1 MARQS
6 EKLAMSSA
14 SRRGVLSGAATLAFS
29 LAAPCVIGQA
39 RPQAVI
45 IGGGFGG
52 ATCARYLNRLGVAVT
67 LLEPNATYVACPFSN
82 LVIHGSRDLAS
93 QQFGYEALKREGI
106 VIVPEMAAGV
116 DADARLVRLASG
128 MGAWSSCPFPPIPIA
143 ARPAP
148 MSAPA

>member
-1 MARQS
+1 
-6 EKLAMSSA
+6 MSRA

-67 LLEPNATYVACPFSN
+67 LLEPNATV
-82 LVIHGSRDLAS
+82 
-93 QQFGYEALKREGI
+93 
-106 VIVPEMAAGV
+106 
-116 DADARLVRLASG
+116 LVRALDRALAEAQ
-128 MGAWSSCPFPPIPIA
+128 GA
-143 ARPAP
+143 
-148 MSAPA
+148 